1 MEVIEVVL
9 ALLLS
14 VAVIGAIAKWIP
26 IPLPLLLVAG
36 GVALSFLPIL
46 NTVRIDPSIFFL
58 LFIPPLLFAD
68 GWMIPKRDL
77 LGVLRPVLL
86 LAFGLVTLTVVVVG
100 YLIHWLIP
108 GMPLAA
114 SFALGAIVSPTDAVA
129 VSAIT
134 GKLKMPSRIT
144 HILGGESL
152 INDASGLVAFKFAV
166 AAVATGVFS
175 WTGAA
180 EQVVLLSGGGLMI
193 GLAAAWVIGE
203 VRLRMARF
211 CVDDPTIQTTFSL
224 LTPFAA
230 YLAAE
235 SLHVSGILSV
245 VAAGIYAGMHDT
257 RHLDTPTRQHS
268 MEVWTMVLFAFN
280 GLVFVLLGI
289 QLRAVLIRLDGESWL
304 RLTGYAL
311 ALVAA
316 LIVVRLLWV
325 YPAAYLP
332 RIFSRTI
339 RTREAPLSPRA
350 VFIVGWAGIRGS
362 VTMAAALS
370 IPFALD
376 NGTPFPGRDLVI
388 FLAGTTI
395 VLTLVLN
402 AVTLPL
408 FIHLLRIR
416 GDGNAEREERAARI
430 ATSQAAIDVLEREMP
445 KLSHPREIAQ
455 GQRLLDLYQRR
466 LTFHSANA
474 DRRREMETVHAGER
488 RLALAALEAERAELF
503 SLRDTAVI
511 NEDTLRTI
519 QADLD
524 HAESLVA
531 PNAHIVR

>member
-1 MEVIEVVL
+1 MDLVEVVL

-14 VAVIGAIAKWIP
+14 VAVIGTIAKWIP
-26 IPLPLLLVAG
+26 VPLPLLLVTG
-36 GVALSFLPIL
+36 GVALSFMPVLD
-46 NTVRIDPSIFFL
+46 TVRIDPAIFFL

-68 GWMIPKRDL
+68 GWLIPKRDL

-86 LAFGLVTLTVVVVG
+86 LAFGLVTLTVIVVG

-114 SFALGAIVSPTDAVA
+114 AFALGAIVSPTDAVA

-134 GKLKMPSRIT
+134 ANLNMPSRIT

-166 AAVATGVFS
+166 AAVATGLFS
-175 WTGAA
+175 WTEAA
-180 EQVVLLSGGGLMI
+180 EQVVLLSGGGLLI
-193 GLAAAWVIGE
+193 GLAIAWLIGE
-203 VRLRMARF
+203 VRVHMARHS
-211 CVDDPTIQTTFSL
+211 VDDPTIQTVFSL

-235 SLHVSGILSV
+235 AMHVSGILSV

-257 RHLDTPTRQHS
+257 RHLDTATRQHS
-268 MEVWTMVLFAFN
+268 FEVWAMLLFAFN

-304 RLTGYAL
+304 HLAWYAL

-316 LIVVRLLWV
+316 LAIVRLVWV
-325 YPAAYLP
+325 FPAAYLP
-332 RIFSRTI
+332 RILSR
-339 RTREAPLSPRA
+339 RVRAREAPLSPRT

-370 IPFALD
+370 IPFTLD
-376 NGTPFPGRDLVI
+376 NSTPFPGRDLII

-408 FIHLLRIR
+408 LIR
-416 GDGNAEREERAARI
+416 LFGIRSDGNAEREERAARM
-430 ATSQAAIDVLEREMP
+430 ATTQAAIDVLERELP
-445 KLSHPREIAQ
+445 KLAHPGEIAQ
-455 GQRLLDLYQRR
+455 AQRLLDLYRHR
-466 LTFHSANA
+466 LTFHTANA
-474 DRRREMETVHAGER
+474 DRRREMEAVRSGER
-488 RLALAALEAERAELF
+488 RLVLAALEAERAELF
-503 SLRDTAVI
+503 SLRDTDVI

-531 PNAHIVR
+531 PNARRAR

>member
-1 MEVIEVVL
+1 MDLVEVVL

-14 VAVIGAIAKWIP
+14 VAVIGTIAKWIP
-26 IPLPLLLVAG
+26 VPLPLLLVAG
-36 GVALSFLPIL
+36 GVALSFMPVLD
-46 NTVRIDPSIFFL
+46 TVRIDPAIFFL

-68 GWMIPKRDL
+68 GWLIPKRDL
-77 LGVLRPVLL
+77 LGLLRPVLL

-108 GMPLAA
+108 DMPLAA
-114 SFALGAIVSPTDAVA
+114 AFALGAIVSPTDAVA

-134 GKLKMPSRIT
+134 SNLKMPSRIT
-144 HILGGESL
+144 YILGGESL

-166 AAVATGVFS
+166 AAVATGLFS
-175 WTGAA
+175 WTDAA
-180 EQVVLLSGGGLMI
+180 EQVVLLSGGGVLT
-193 GLAAAWVIGE
+193 GLACAWLIGE
-203 VRLRMARF
+203 LRLRMARHS
-211 CVDDPTIQTTFSL
+211 VDDPTIQTVFSL

-235 SLHVSGILSV
+235 AAHVSGILAV

-257 RHLDTPTRQHS
+257 RHLDTATRQHS
-268 MEVWTMVLFAFN
+268 FEVWTMLLFVFN

-289 QLRAVLIRLDGESWL
+289 QLRVVLIRLEGESWL
-304 RLTGYAL
+304 HLAGYAL
-311 ALVAA
+311 VLVAA
-316 LIVVRLLWV
+316 LVIVRMAWV
-325 YPAAYLP
+325 FPAAYLP
-332 RIFSRTI
+332 RLLSGKVRAS
-339 RTREAPLSPRA
+339 EPPLSPRA

-376 NGTPFPGRDLVI
+376 NGTPFPGRDLII

-408 FIHLLRIR
+408 FIRLLHIR

-430 ATSQAAIDVLEREMP
+430 ATAQAAIGVLERELP
-445 KLSHPREIAQ
+445 QLTHPREIAQ
-455 GQRLLDLYQRR
+455 AQGLLDLYRHR
-466 LTFHSANA
+466 LSFHSANA
-474 DRRREMETVHAGER
+474 ERRREMEAVRSGER
-488 RLALAALEAERAELF
+488 RLALAALEAERAELL
-503 SLRDTAVI
+503 SLRDTDVI

-531 PNAHIVR
+531 PKGRREH